1 MMCFV
6 YILANAT
13 NTTVYT
19 GVTSD
24 LPRRMD
30 EHRQHLF
37 PQSFTAKYDV
47 TKLVYYEQHEDIR
60 EAIGREKQIKSW
72 SRRRKNELVESIN
85 PEWDDL
91 FPLLMED

>member
-6 YILANAT
+6 YILTNPT

-19 GVTSD
+19 GVTSN

-30 EHRQHLF
+30 EHRRHF
-37 PQSFTAKYDV
+37 YPRSFTAKYNV

-60 EAIGREKQIKSW
+60 EAIGREKQIKGW
-72 SRRRKNELVESIN
+72 SRKRKNELVESIN
-85 PEWDDL
+85 PEWNDL
-91 FPLLMED
+91 FPLLSET

>member
-6 YILANAT
+6 YILSNST

-30 EHRQHLF
+30 EHRRHLY
-37 PQSFTAKYDV
+37 PGSFTAKYHV

-72 SRRRKNELVESIN
+72 SRRRKNELIASLN
-85 PEWDDL
+85 PEWNDL
-91 FPLLMED
+91 FPLLMEE